1 MSFGGESVL
10 RKVGLCGI
18 HPLTRRYVSKE
29 SVLRYQWKELNKMQ
43 VGTFSEYFVKME
55 LTMFGFEVY
64 TTEIDDRGIDF
75 VARLPGENFLTIQV
89 KSIRDANYV
98 FVQKDKFQ
106 LSETNLLALA
116 VLKEGIAPKLY
127 LIPSTVWNEPNS
139 LFVSRDYEG
148 KKSKPEWG
156 VNLSGRTFPMLEDYE
171 IEKTIRAYKT
181 HNKAFK
187 SDS

>member
-1 MSFGGESVL
+1 RL
-10 RKVGLCGI
+10 RYCVV
-18 HPLTRRYVSKE
+18 HPLAGRYVSKD
-29 SVLRYQWKELNKMQ
+29 SILRYQWNELNKMQ

-98 FVQKDKFQ
+98 FVRKDKFQ

-148 KKSKPEWG
+148 RQSKPEWG
-156 VNLSGRTFPMLEDYE
+156 LNLSGRTLPMLEDYE
-171 IEKTIRAYKT
+171 IEKTIRAFKT

>member
-1 MSFGGESVL
+1 
-10 RKVGLCGI
+10 
-18 HPLTRRYVSKE
+18 HPLTGRYVSKE

>member
-1 MSFGGESVL
+1 
-10 RKVGLCGI
+10 
-18 HPLTRRYVSKE
+18 
-29 SVLRYQWKELNKMQ
+29 MQ

-98 FVQKDKFQ
+98 FVRKDKFQ

-116 VLKEGIAPKLY
+116 VLKEGIA
-127 LIPSTVWNEPNS
+127 
-139 LFVSRDYEG
+139 
-148 KKSKPEWG
+148 
-156 VNLSGRTFPMLEDYE
+156 
-171 IEKTIRAYKT
+171 
-181 HNKAFK
+181 
-187 SDS
+187 